1 LLRLPTLPTLPKPM
15 TTMSHEVLVVVLV
28 LVRVRVWVAAL
39 MLGRQPR
46 QNSLQLLLRPLPRSW
61 QLLLLLHRLEK
72 QALRALRVVLSWPQS
87 WQQL

>member
-15 TTMSHEVLVVVLV
+15 TTMSHEVLVVVRV
-28 LVRVRVWVAAL
+28 LVWVAAL